1 MEDAESTASGTLMGA
16 TMLLASSLDV
26 RKYALGLS
34 RLRRGRYECDC
45 AYRAQFHSQSYA
57 RRFQQDLVARARTDR
72 VGPSALDGRTSDVK
86 PTRARILVCS

>member
-1 MEDAESTASGTLMGA
+1 MEDAESTASGTVMGA

-45 AYRAQFHSQSYA
+45 AYRKLHLALQSLA
-57 RRFQQDLVARARTDR
+57 KDHVIMR
-72 VGPSALDGRTSDVK
+72 
-86 PTRARILVCS
+86 